1 MTIRRLTALST
12 LVAASIPTAA
22 LLAQGA
28 PSPEKQAACMQEFVP
43 LRDDAEQKGRL
54 VKAAAERLTPPRE
67 ACELISTYTLA
78 SAKMINYVETNAVE
92 CGIPASLV
100 DQLKTGYRKTDDLRS
115 KVCAKA
121 DQSGR
126 LKVPPG
132 STILVTRPPRQSAF

>member
-1 MTIRRLTALST
+1 MSRQVLACRLGETALTIRRLNALST

-28 PSPEKQAACMQEFVP
+28 PPPEKQATCMQEFVP

-92 CGIPASLV
+92 CGIPA
-100 DQLKTGYRKTDDLRS
+100 
-115 KVCAKA
+115 
-121 DQSGR
+121 
-126 LKVPPG
+126 
-132 STILVTRPPRQSAF
+132 